1 MAELDASAL
10 AQRTCMLGLLTDNQV
25 HECMADTDCQPGS
38 AAALLRVMERKGYLT
53 SWQSAKLARGET
65 DGYFVGGYRLLYK
78 IASGSFG
85 RVFRAVHPRG
95 GAVVALKVLRQRWT
109 DNAHS
114 VELFER
120 EGKVGLTLKHPN
132 IVQILAVERDAASK
146 QHYIVMEFVEGGSL
160 KDFLN
165 IRRKLDANEALRLIE
180 DAAAGLA
187 YAYSRGLT
195 HRDLKPTNMLISSQ
209 GAIKLVDFGLAGMFT
224 STNAGS
230 FTTTSSR
237 DEEGKVERT
246 VDYAGL
252 EKATGVR
259 PGDVRSDIYFL
270 GCVLYEMLTGRPP
283 LPTTRDKNA
292 RMEKKRFET
301 VPPMTAEEVQAP
313 PAVFR
318 LVETMMALDPMARH
332 QTPTQLVEAIRD
344 VRRELAG
351 GKPARGAAAPAPAS
365 EGSAAGEAAAPTGS
379 IFIVEENLKLQD
391 AIRTRFKDLGWRV
404 LLSAEPARALQRF
417 QQMPYDALIVDAGS
431 TGDDGLV
438 AYRQIMDEAA
448 KRQHGCVGV
457 LILNEDQRE
466 YLDRLNL
473 NPRMAVLFRP
483 ITLRQ
488 LYLKV
493 CELMTPA

>member
-1 MAELDASAL
+1 MAELDASTL
-10 AQRTCMLGLLTDNQV
+10 AQRACMLGLLTDSQV
-25 HECMADTDCQPGS
+25 QECFADTDCQPGS

-53 SWQSAKLARGET
+53 SWQSTKLARGET

-95 GAVVALKVLRQRWT
+95 GAVVALKVLRNRWT

-114 VELFER
+114 VESFER

-132 IVQILAVERDAASK
+132 IVQILAVDRDAATK

-160 KDFLN
+160 KDFLG
-165 IRRKLDANEALRLIE
+165 IRRKLEAAEALRLIE

-187 YAYSRGLT
+187 YAYTRGLT

-209 GAIKLVDFGLAGMFT
+209 GAIKLVDFGLAGMF
-224 STNAGS
+224 SSSNAGA
-230 FTTTSSR
+230 FNTTSSR

-283 LPTTRDKNA
+283 LPTTKDKNA

-301 VPPMTAEEVQAP
+301 VPPMTTEEVKAP
-313 PAVFR
+313 PSVFR
-318 LVETMMALDPMARH
+318 LVDTMMALEPMARH
-332 QTPTQLVEAIRD
+332 QTPAQLVEAIRE

-351 GKPARGAAAPAPAS
+351 GKPAAAAAAPGAAS
-365 EGSAAGEAAAPTGS
+365 EAPAPTGS
-379 IFIVEENLKLQD
+379 VFVVEENLKIQD
-391 AIRTRFKDLGWRV
+391 AIRTKFKELGWRV

-431 TGDDGLV
+431 TGDLGLV
-438 AYRQIMDEAA
+438 SYRQIMEEAA

-457 LILNEDQRE
+457 LILNEDQRDF
-466 YLDRLNL
+466 LDRLIL

-488 LYLKV
+488 LYTKI
-493 CELMTPA
+493 CELMTPGSG